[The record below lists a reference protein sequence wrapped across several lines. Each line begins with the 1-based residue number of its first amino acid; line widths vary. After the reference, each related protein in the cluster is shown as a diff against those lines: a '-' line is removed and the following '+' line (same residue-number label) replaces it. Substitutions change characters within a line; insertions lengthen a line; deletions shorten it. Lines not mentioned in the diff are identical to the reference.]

1 MTSASTR
8 PIRRSPRPWNVI
20 FGVLLVAT
28 FVKAWAPQEP
38 VLSVAQA
45 QVSNPAEQR
54 RQLVAQARRTNEL
67 LSDIK
72 QILESGK
79 LHVRVEA
86 TDNQPG
92 FGVSTRRRGK

>member
-1 MTSASTR
+1 MTSAPTCPSH
-8 PIRRSPRPWNVI
+8 RRPRPWNVI
-20 FGVLLVAT
+20 LGVLLVAT
-28 FVKAWAPQEP
+28 FFKAWAPQEP

-72 QILESGK
+72 RILESGK
-79 LHVRVEA
+79 LHVRVDA
-86 TDNQPG
+86 ADNQQG
-92 FGVSTRRRGK
+92 SVTSTRRRGK